1 MCARRG
7 MVSVVA
13 IGTSDASVGA
23 VLVLARLCVLGVKGG
38 EMGTGALV
46 AHWEPGLAGIGS
58 VAPFEARGTLSC
70 GRGDGPGL
78 ASPDD
83 TNE

>member
-1 MCARRG
+1 MD
-7 MVSVVA
+7 VVA

-23 VLVLARLCVLGVKGG
+23 VLVSARLCVLGVKGRK
-38 EMGTGALV
+38 MGASALV
-46 AHWEPGLAGIGS
+46 ARWEPGLAGIGS

-70 GRGDGPGL
+70 GGGDGPGL

-83 TNE
+83 TNKRDRHTQ